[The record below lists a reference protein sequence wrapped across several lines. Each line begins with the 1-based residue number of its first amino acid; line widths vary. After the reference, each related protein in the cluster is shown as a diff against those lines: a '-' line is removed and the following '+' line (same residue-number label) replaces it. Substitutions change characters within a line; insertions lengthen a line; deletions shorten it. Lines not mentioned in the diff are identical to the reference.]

1 MRKTYETGLWGERIA
16 AEYLEKELGME
27 LLEHRYRTRH
37 GEIDLIMKDGET
49 AVFVEVK
56 TRRTG
61 EKGNGLSAVN
71 LEKQRR
77 ITRTAT
83 LYLMQKNWM
92 RLAVRF
98 DLVEIHGDQ
107 IVYIPNAFQPYG
119 RFQH

>member
-16 AEYLEKELGME
+16 AEYLKKELGME